1 MPDPLPPNN
10 KDLRSQ
16 MKLINQSIDANGVA
30 TIEINRP
37 DKRNAFDESVIVEL
51 TQAFAEVSE
60 STQTRIVILRG
71 AGPVFCAG
79 GDIHWMRQV
88 AEGNFEQRHA
98 TAELIIKLMYT
109 VYTCPF
115 PTIAAV
121 QGAAFGGGVGLL
133 ACCDFVHATKNFKW
147 ATNRGALGVIPACIV
162 PFIIERIG
170 RVKTNQ
176 LLLRA
181 QAMTAD
187 QGLTIGMIDEV
198 HDDAQ
203 AMDLRINDFQNEL
216 LQVSP
221 EVQRGTKEFIRAMHS
236 IELASR
242 SSLAA
247 TTMANSWASSDCKKD
262 MSAFTTQSPSS

>member
-1 MPDPLPPNN
+1 M
-10 KDLRSQ
+10 
-16 MKLINQSIDANGVA
+16 NQIIQSLDDNGVA
-30 TIEINRP
+30 TIEINRSE
-37 DKRNAFDESVIVEL
+37 KRNAFDESVVLDL
-51 TQAFAEVSE
+51 TQAFTEISE

-71 AGPVFCAG
+71 AGSVFCAG

-88 AEGNFEQRHA
+88 AEGDFEQRHA
-98 TAELIIKLMYT
+98 TAELIIKLMHT

-133 ACCDFVHATKNFKW
+133 ACCDFVHATKNLKW
-147 ATNRGALGVIPACIV
+147 ATNRGELGVIPACIA
-162 PFIIERIG
+162 PFIVERIG
-170 RVKTNQ
+170 RTKTTQ
-176 LLLRA
+176 LLLHA

-187 QGLTIGMIDEV
+187 QGLAIGLIDEV
-198 HDDAQ
+198 HEDIQ
-203 AMDLRINDFQNEL
+203 KMDRRINDLQNEL
-216 LQVSP
+216 LQISP

-236 IELASR
+236 IELASL

-262 MSAFTTQSPSS
+262 MSAFVGKAPSA